1 MRYIKCV
8 KCKNYVPNVLT
19 TTCCDCNGICNYEEK
34 LPTNADRI
42 RAMSDEELAKKIPCP
57 YIKNEYDE
65 CKFGWH
71 ERTQT
76 CEECALEWLRK
87 TASN

>member
-1 MRYIKCV
+1 MVECRTCGNLNCAGYSGGALNCA
-8 KCKNYVPNVLT
+8 NYVQ
-19 TTCCDCNGICNYEEK
+19 K
-34 LPTNADRI
+34 KSQTNADRI

-57 YIKNEYDE
+57 YIKDEYDE

>member
-1 MRYIKCV
+1 MVY
-8 KCKNYVPNVLT
+8 CKICEINYCEYCGKGRVIV
-19 TTCCDCNGICNYEEK
+19 DCGGYTRLKNRQ
-34 LPTNADRI
+34 TNADRI
-42 RAMSDEELAKKIPCP
+42 RSMSDEELAKKIPCP
-57 YIKNEYDE
+57 YIKDEYDE

-76 CEECALEWLRK
+76 CEECALEWLRM